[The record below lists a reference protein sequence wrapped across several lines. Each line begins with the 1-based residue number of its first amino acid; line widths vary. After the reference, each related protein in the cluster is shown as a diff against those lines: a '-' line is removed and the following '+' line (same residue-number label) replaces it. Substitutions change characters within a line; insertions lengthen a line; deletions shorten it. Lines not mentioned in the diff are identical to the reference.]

1 MVLKFS
7 LAGEGIIRHA
17 QVSDVRHLEWHG
29 GADLRSFY
37 EACWQAHQSGES
49 TLLVADL
56 NGFPIGQ
63 IVIIWSG
70 KASHP
75 HFPDMQSL
83 RVHSAFRGMGVGS
96 KLLQAA
102 EFLVA
107 SRGFAQAGLSVGLD
121 NPHAQRLYQ
130 RLGYQPTGAVYDDH
144 WSYVDAN
151 GCVVQQV
158 ERVMDLVKPLPKE
171 NG

>member
-7 LAGEGIIRHA
+7 LTGEGVIRHA
-17 QVSDVRHLEWHG
+17 QATDVRHLEWHG

-37 EACWQAHQSGES
+37 EACWQAHQQGES

-63 IVIIWSG
+63 VVIVWSG

-75 HFPDMQSL
+75 HFPDLQSL

-96 KLLQAA
+96 KLLHAA
-102 EFLVA
+102 EQLVA
-107 SRGFAQAGLSVGLD
+107 ARGFAQAGLSVGLD

-130 RLGYQPTGAVYDDH
+130 RLGYHPTGAVYDDE
-144 WSYVDAN
+144 WSYIDAS
-151 GCVVQQV
+151 GRFCPQV
-158 ERVMDLVKPLPKE
+158 ERVMDLVKPLAKD
-171 NG
+171 

>member
-7 LAGEGIIRHA
+7 LTGEGIIRHA
-17 QVSDVRHLEWHG
+17 QATDVRLLEWHG
-29 GADLRSFY
+29 GIDLRSFY
-37 EACWQAHQSGES
+37 EACWQAHQSGDS

-63 IVIIWSG
+63 VVIIWAG

-75 HFPDMQSL
+75 HFPDLQSL

-96 KLLQAA
+96 KLLHAA
-102 EFLVA
+102 EVQVA
-107 SRGFAQAGLSVGLD
+107 SRGFSQAGLSVGLD

-130 RLGYQPTGAVYDDH
+130 RLGYHPTGAVYDDH
-144 WSYVDAN
+144 WSYVDAS
-151 GCVVQQV
+151 GREIPQV
-158 ERVMDLVKPLPKE
+158 ERVMDLVKELPAQ
-171 NG
+171 